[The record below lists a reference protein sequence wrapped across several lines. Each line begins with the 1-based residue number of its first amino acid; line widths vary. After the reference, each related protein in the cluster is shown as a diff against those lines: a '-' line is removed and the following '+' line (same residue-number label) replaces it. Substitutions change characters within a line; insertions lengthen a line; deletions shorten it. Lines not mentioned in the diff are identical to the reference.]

1 MIVDNTSGEW
11 NIGEVLGRFRN
22 ATNATLLATTDTGQ
36 LVVYKP
42 ERGQRPLHDFDCRTL
57 PVREVLTFEISE
69 AAGLGSVPETRQA
82 EGPFGPG
89 SAQKFV
95 EEDEQFDPASLINR
109 ADTSLWPV
117 ATLDL
122 LINNADRKAGHL
134 IADRAGQ
141 LWCIDHGVT
150 LHTDPKLRTVM
161 WGFSG
166 LPLPG
171 DMVAA
176 VRRLERE
183 LDHRLHARTTQ
194 LLSGREADALVDR
207 VRDVLAHPTHPFP
220 PTDRPPLPWPVW

>member
-1 MIVDNTSGEW
+1 MTDQTTNGWTITD
-11 NIGEVLGRFRN
+11 VLGRFRN
-22 ATNATLLATTDTGQ
+22 ASNATLLATTDMGR

-42 ERGQRPLHDFDCRTL
+42 EQGQRPLHDFDCRTL
-57 PVREVLTFEISE
+57 PAREVLTFEVSE
-69 AAGLGSVPETRQA
+69 AAGLHSVPETRPV

-95 EEDEQFDPASLINR
+95 DVDEEFDPALLINR
-109 ADTSLWPV
+109 ADDKLWPM

-122 LINNADRKAGHL
+122 LINNADRKAGHV
-134 IADRAGQ
+134 IADRSGH

-150 LHTDPKLRTVM
+150 LHTQPKLRTVM

-166 LPLPG
+166 LPLPD

-176 VRRLERE
+176 VRRLEKE
-183 LDHRLHARTTQ
+183 LDHRLHARAAE
-194 LLSGREADALVDR
+194 LLSRREADALVDR
-207 VRDVLAHPTHPFP
+207 VKNLLAEPVHPYP

>member
-1 MIVDNTSGEW
+1 MIGRPSGEW
-11 NIGEVLGRFRN
+11 KIAEVLGQFPN
-22 ATNATLLATTDTGQ
+22 ASNATLLATTTTGQ

-57 PVREVLTFEISE
+57 PAREVLTFEIAE
-69 AAGLGSVPETRQA
+69 AAGLNSVPETRQA

-95 EEDEQFDPASLINR
+95 EADEKFEPASLINR
-109 ADTSLWPV
+109 ADTSLWPI

-122 LINNADRKAGHL
+122 LINNADRKAGHV
-134 IADRAGQ
+134 IADRSGH

-150 LHTDPKLRTVM
+150 FHTDPKLRTVM

-171 DMVAA
+171 DMIAM
-176 VRRLERE
+176 VRQLERE
-183 LDHRLHARTTQ
+183 LESRLHARATQ
-194 LLSGREADALVDR
+194 LLTEQEADALMDR
-207 VRDVLAHPTHPFP
+207 VSSVLSHPIHPFP

>member
-1 MIVDNTSGEW
+1 MTDQTTNGWTITD
-11 NIGEVLGRFRN
+11 VLGRFRN
-22 ATNATLLATTDTGQ
+22 ASNATLLATTDMGR

-42 ERGQRPLHDFDCRTL
+42 EQGQRPLHDFDCRTL
-57 PVREVLTFEISE
+57 PAREVLTFEVSE
-69 AAGLGSVPETRQA
+69 AAGLRSVPETRPV

-95 EEDEQFDPASLINR
+95 DVDEEFDPALLINR
-109 ADTSLWPV
+109 ADDKLWPM

-122 LINNADRKAGHL
+122 LINNADRKAGHV
-134 IADRAGQ
+134 IADRSGH

-150 LHTDPKLRTVM
+150 LHTQPKLRTVM

-166 LPLPG
+166 LPLPD

-176 VRRLERE
+176 VRRLEKE
-183 LDHRLHARTTQ
+183 LDHRLHARAAE
-194 LLSGREADALVDR
+194 LLSRREADALVDR
-207 VRDVLAHPTHPFP
+207 VKNLLAEPVHPYP

>member
-1 MIVDNTSGEW
+1 MTDQTSAEW
-11 NIGEVLGRFRN
+11 NIAEVLGRFRN
-22 ATNATLLATTDTGQ
+22 ATNATLLATTATGQ
-36 LVVYKP
+36 MVVYKP

-69 AAGLGSVPETRQA
+69 AAGLESVPETRQA

-89 SAQKFV
+89 SAQRFV
-95 EEDEQFDPASLINR
+95 EADGQFDPASLING
-109 ADTSLWPV
+109 ADAGLWPIV
-117 ATLDL
+117 TLDL

-134 IADRAGQ
+134 IADRTGH

-150 LHTDPKLRTVM
+150 LHPDPKLRTVM

-166 LPLPG
+166 SPLPG

-183 LDHRLHARTTQ
+183 LDHRLHARTAQ

-207 VRDVLAHPTHPFP
+207 VRDLLSHPTHPFP